1 MSSPGGDHQC
11 PGECTLELIINISV
25 TTITLTCSIPNQGL
39 VSAARSITSLHARLW
54 LVSVGSLLYFDVS
67 HIT

>member
-11 PGECTLELIINISV
+11 PGECPELIISV
-25 TTITLTCSIPNQGL
+25 TTITLTCSIPNQGF
-39 VSAARSITSLHARLW
+39 VSAALSITSLHARLW
-54 LVSVGSLLYFDVS
+54 LVSVGSLLNFDVS